1 VRARELV
8 GYQGLEFFRESALVL
23 VQLLPSS
30 SELPIARRNRS
41 RLLAQFPL
49 ALDQPSEGGAAFPEA
64 LNLVLQRGELGC
76 QRSRLLLRSGP
87 AHPWIP
93 SGVLTIPATRL
104 HRVEKPVHTRGQAVA
119 ADLFRP
125 LREHDKKRSQIALGQ
140 PEHQHADLAA
150 DRRPPAATAVRPAPG
165 DEPCAST
172 AKPPAVQLPNS
183 VVATPEYRAFL
194 GLNDPTTAQAAC
206 VGRRQQRADDLVSR
220 AGSFVGVTS
229 KVSIPSENSFGV
241 HSNNLLWPGNDLY
254 ALLAKSDWPSRL
266 RPGNVYANATAPYE
280 GALRAAIVG
289 SEGNL
294 QPADVLYYALKVT
307 NGSYPLAVL
316 TAHNLLKQVAFEGRD
331 AIDTKAG
338 PKLLPKVIA
347 ELQAATAVVAKLG
360 SLRCTPAK
368 SRDKIGPWYHEFAV
382 LSAGALV
389 SPGTAGLV
397 VFGEHLGKAA
407 KTALTKVRNTL
418 PAVLKKELDEH
429 GPADFF
435 KGEGGFDAEKYA
447 LDNVAAD
454 AAETFTISKLSR

>member
-1 VRARELV
+1 MKRRWFVVAVLISLGVFVSAASGSAAASAPSCPGSVNGDPLSGPSNV
-8 GYQGLEFFRESALVL
+8 GSPGVWLQGDPQVAGILDCTYHQYPDGSGQQYDVHLAWVTAKSADPALYGCGQTPTDPTTTFVSAKFWAYAGINFAAAPPL
-23 VQLLPSS
+23 F
-30 SELPIARRNRS
+30 AAAAKA
-41 RLLAQFPL
+41 LLAEVENGL
-49 ALDQPSEGGAAFPEA
+49 A
-64 LNLVLQRGELGC
+64 
-76 QRSRLLLRSGP
+76 
-87 AHPWIP
+87 
-93 SGVLTIPATRL
+93 
-104 HRVEKPVHTRGQAVA
+104 K
-119 ADLFRP
+119 
-125 LREHDKKRSQIALGQ
+125 
-140 PEHQHADLAA
+140 
-150 DRRPPAATAVRPAPG
+150 
-165 DEPCAST
+165 PCAST
-172 AKPPAVQLPNS
+172 AKPPAAQLPNS

-206 VGRRQQRADDLVSR
+206 VGRRQQRANDLVSR

-254 ALLAKSDWPSRL
+254 TLLAKSDWPSRL

-338 PKLLPKVIA
+338 PKLVPKAIA

-407 KTALTKVRNTL
+407 KTAVTKVRNTL
-418 PAVLKKELDEH
+418 PAVLKKELDKH

-435 KGEGGFDAEKYA
+435 KGEGGFDGEKYA
-447 LDNVAAD
+447 LDNIAAD